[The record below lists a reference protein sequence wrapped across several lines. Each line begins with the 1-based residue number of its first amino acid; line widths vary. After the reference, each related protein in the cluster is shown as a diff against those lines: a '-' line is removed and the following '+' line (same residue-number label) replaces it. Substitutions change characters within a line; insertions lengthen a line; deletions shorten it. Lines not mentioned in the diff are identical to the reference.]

1 MFGKKLFSSNRI
13 AKKSTAIVKYS
24 VGTRV
29 PKSKKWDTEI
39 EAILKHDRPLMQ
51 RNFY

>member
-13 AKKSTAIVKYS
+13 AKKPTAIVKYS
-24 VGTRV
+24 VGARV